1 MKTLQATNLS
11 LQDAALA
18 KTIPT
23 LSSIVLVVV
32 NSLLVIAIRQFSLFE
47 RHETTTKLNVSVSFK
62 LTLARFINSSAIL
75 IAVNDDSSRWF
86 DVGNLVQSATSL
98 MIAMALQQPIMYAI
112 NIPGIVK
119 WVKKKIEMA
128 KGENSK
134 MT

>member
-32 NSLLVIAIRQFSLFE
+32 NS
-47 RHETTTKLNVSVSFK
+47 LNVSVSFK